1 MSFAQEDFLKKPGKI
16 DRRRREALQIKKKK
30 KGEDATLK
38 IAEKAKK

>member
-1 MSFAQEDFLKKPGKI
+1 MSFAQEDLLKNADKI
-16 DRRRREALQIKKKK
+16 YRRRRAALQIKKKK